1 MTIRDGILDG
11 IGRLPARI
19 APLVALLLLAIVIS
33 ACGAAG
39 EGQEQAESGGSAT
52 PDLVDQ
58 DLSVVRFFD
67 FLPKPGQ
74 PMGGMSGVAQMG
86 FVVIDANGTIRI
98 QRVDVNFGDHAGQIH
113 DILDAVS
120 EPQAVIPPAPTAGS
134 LDTPHQWY
142 PYIG

>member
-1 MTIRDGILDG
+1 MRDHAQVYVINSDTPEDSFPLWEITKTI
-11 IGRLPARI
+11 LP
-19 APLVALLLLAIVIS
+19 VLL
-33 ACGAAG
+33 
-39 EGQEQAESGGSAT
+39 
-52 PDLVDQ
+52 DQ
-58 DLSVVRFFD
+58 DLSVARFFD

-86 FVVIDANGTIRI
+86 FVVIAANGTIRV
-98 QRVDVNFGDHAGQIH
+98 QRVAVNFGDHAGQIL

-120 EPQAVIPPAPTAGS
+120 EPQAVVPPAPTAGS